1 MEYQKLQFLFL
12 LFLLVGALL
21 LIVLLLLPYLHA
33 LLLAVALAIVFQPLY
48 ERVLIIWKGRKGLAA
63 FSTVVIVFVLLL
75 IPILFFGFQ
84 IFQESKELYLTV
96 TSEGWRIE
104 VFDKIKT
111 MVESQLRVFIPDFS
125 IRFDEYAKQIVQWT
139 VEHVRT
145 IFSGLA
151 QFALTF
157 FLALFA
163 FYYLLKDG
171 GRLLQKIIA
180 LSPLSDYY
188 DREIFRTLQAAVR
201 AVVKG
206 SFTVAFIQAILTGIG
221 FAVFGISNAT
231 LWGSVAFLFALIP
244 GIGTALLI
252 FPAAAFLFFT
262 GHELGALGLAAWG
275 VLTIGLIE
283 NILGPRLIER
293 EISLHPFLVLLSV
306 LGGIT
311 FFGLIGF
318 LLGPLVLSFLVTM
331 LNIYQKEFGHK
342 KQKYLK

>member
-12 LFLLVGALL
+12 LFLLAG
-21 LIVLLLLPYLHA
+21 VLVLAVFLLLPYLHA
-33 LLLAVALAIVFQPLY
+33 LLLAIALAIVFQPLY
-48 ERVLIIWKGRKGLAA
+48 QRLLGIWKGRKGLAA
-63 FSTVVIVFVLLL
+63 FSTVAIVFVLLL

-84 IFQESKELYLTV
+84 IFQESKELYLTM

-111 MVESQLRVFIPDFS
+111 LAETQIRVFIPDFS
-125 IRFDEYAKQIVQWT
+125 IRLDEYAKQIAQWT
-139 VEHVRT
+139 VEHMRA
-145 IFSGLA
+145 IFSGIG

-171 GRLLQKIIA
+171 GKLCQKIIA

-188 DREIFRTLQAAVR
+188 DREIFGKLQATVR

-206 SFTVAFIQAILTGIG
+206 SFTVAFIQAVLTGIG
-221 FAVFGISNAT
+221 FAVFGIPNAT

-244 GIGTALLI
+244 GVGTALLI

-275 VLTIGLIE
+275 IAAIGLIE

-311 FFGLIGF
+311 FFGLTGF

-331 LNIYQKEFGHK
+331 LDIYQKEFGHK
-342 KQKYLK
+342 NQ